1 MKKALLILVTILLLT
16 VLAIL
21 PTLGG
26 GQIDDP
32 YMLMVDGVLYLDTH
46 TATQEPKADEIVGCT
61 TSYTK
66 KKPRKNGQHR
76 EIRSSLC
83 RHGRRTGCSGW
94 RNLVSVQTPRRSNL
108 NLLI

>member
-66 KKPRKNGQHR
+66 KKPRKNGQTNIGKYEVPYADTDGGLAVR
-76 EIRSSLC
+76 VGETWYLFKP
-83 RHGRRTGCSGW
+83 HGGAT
-94 RNLVSVQTPRRSNL
+94 
-108 NLLI
+108 